1 LKLIKNPS
9 PKLLEDAVEKH
20 WKPDS
25 TVLHFTGNMFGIG
38 CRLSSSAGIDKI
50 SKLKQ
55 RPEKNGYIVLLS
67 DLQWL
72 FDNDIAVPVGLLPI
86 LKQYWQGNLTVVF
99 SVRDSRFA
107 SVALNG
113 KVAFRVPSDN
123 MLRHIIDILD
133 EPIISSSINISGIP
147 PAETLEDITTRYDAW
162 FDLGFVP
169 NDTETIEPSTII
181 EYIDTNEHGKPVL
194 PYLRC
199 LRESSIPFYEI
210 KQTFNAPSLLFVC
223 MGNICRSPI
232 AEYLFNHYSQQK
244 NLPFSS
250 TSAGLLDTGSMI
262 SVNSM
267 QLLAEQGIMAQEHY
281 SRKINPEILN
291 GSWLILTMEE
301 RQRDYIRNNFPES
314 AHKVFTL
321 KEYVGEEGDIADP
334 VGYDI
339 DYYRDIYQQIDIA
352 LIKLFDLISPAKL

>member
-1 LKLIKNPS
+1 LKLFKNPS
-9 PKLLEDAVEKH
+9 PRSLEDAVAKN
-20 WKPDS
+20 WKPDY
-25 TVLHFTGNMFGIG
+25 TVLHYTGYMFGIG
-38 CRLSSSAGIDKI
+38 CRLSSQSAIDKI

-72 FDNDIAVPVGLLPI
+72 YDNDINVPVGLLPI
-86 LKQYWQGNLTVVF
+86 LKQYWPGNLTVIFPVK
-99 SVRDSRFA
+99 DERFA

-133 EPIISSSINISGIP
+133 EPIISTSINISGVP
-147 PAETLEDITTRYDAW
+147 PAETLADITKRYEAW

-181 EYIDTNEHGKPVL
+181 EYIDTNETGKPVL

-199 LRESSIPFYEI
+199 LRESSTPFYEI
-210 KQTFNAPSLLFVC
+210 KKSFNEPSVLFIC
-223 MGNICRSPI
+223 TGNICRSPI
-232 AEYLFNHYSQQK
+232 AEYLFNHYSQQRK
-244 NLPFSS
+244 LPFTSS
-250 TSAGLLDTGSMI
+250 SAGLLDTGSMI

-267 QLLAEQGIMAQEHY
+267 QLLAEQGIMSQEHY
-281 SRKINPEILN
+281 SRKINQEILSE
-291 GSWLILTMEE
+291 SWLILTMEI
-301 RQRDYIRNNFPES
+301 RQRDYIRNNFPDAS
-314 AHKVFTL
+314 HKVFTL
-321 KEYVGEEGDIADP
+321 KEYIGEDGDIADP
-334 VGYDI
+334 VGLDI

-352 LIKLFDLISPAKL
+352 LLKLFDLISPAKL